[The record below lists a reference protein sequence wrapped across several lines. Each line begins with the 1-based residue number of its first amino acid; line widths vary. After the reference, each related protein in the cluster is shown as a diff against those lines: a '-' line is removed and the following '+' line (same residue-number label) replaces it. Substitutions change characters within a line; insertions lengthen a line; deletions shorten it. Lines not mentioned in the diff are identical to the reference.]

1 MHNGLRE
8 RLSQVRALIFDM
20 DGTLVLGNA
29 ASGAHEAL
37 PGAIELLATLKRRGI
52 PFRVFTNGTAKAP
65 SVYAASLR
73 AAGLDVNDDEMM
85 TPSTA
90 AADWF
95 VRRGIRRVR
104 VLGLEGV
111 QAPLREAGLEVVG
124 PSETANNVEAVFTG
138 WFREFTFPDLE
149 AACRD
154 VWAGAML
161 TTASNVPFFAALG
174 GRAIGASFAI
184 NAMIRSLT
192 GKKAKVLGKPSRE
205 ALRCALRSMGL
216 TAADEAYTAVVGDDP
231 ALEMRMANAATALGV
246 AVTTGLNDHAAFA
259 GAATAE
265 RPDLVLA
272 DLTSLI
278 KVLSR

>member
-1 MHNGLRE
+1 LTELQNAVRE
-8 RLSQVRALIFDM
+8 RLSRVRALIFDM

-37 PGAIELLATLKRRGI
+37 PGAVELLALLKARGI

-65 SVYAASLR
+65 RVYAASLR
-73 AAGLDVNDDEMM
+73 AAGLDVDDSEMM

-111 QAPLREAGLEVVG
+111 QAPLREAGLDVVG
-124 PSETANNVEAVFTG
+124 PSEKADGVEAVFTG

-154 VWAGAML
+154 VWAGALL
-161 TTASNVPFFAALG
+161 TTASNVPFFAARG

-192 GKKAKVLGKPSRE
+192 GKKAKVLGKPSRCGAW
-205 ALRCALRSMGL
+205 ALPPRTRC
-216 TAADEAYTAVVGDDP
+216 
-231 ALEMRMANAATALGV
+231 
-246 AVTTGLNDHAAFA
+246 
-259 GAATAE
+259 
-265 RPDLVLA
+265 
-272 DLTSLI
+272 
-278 KVLSR
+278 